1 MKRTAIT
8 AAGVYGFLG
17 VAIGAFG
24 AHAWHDQI
32 AAHGRLDTFETGTF
46 YHLVHALFLLGIGI
60 IYPTKG
66 SKLLKV
72 SIIGTIIGI
81 LVFSGSLYVLSLT
94 GLNWL
99 GAITPIGGLAFLT
112 AWTTLIL
119 YARTL
124 NTTP

>member
-8 AAGVYGFLG
+8 AAGVYGLLG

-24 AHAWHDQI
+24 AHAWHDLI
-32 AAHGRLDTFETGTF
+32 AAHGRLDTFETGTI
-46 YHLVHALFLLGIGI
+46 YHLVHSLFLLGVGI
-60 IYPTKG
+60 LYPQNG
-66 SKLLKV
+66 SKLLNA
-72 SIIGTIIGI
+72 SIISAMIGV

-94 GLNWL
+94 SMNWL

-119 YARTL
+119 YARSL
-124 NTTP
+124 KTTP